1 VISNRSRIEQ
11 ITPEQQAVK
20 QKEEAAEQ
28 ERKRKEAEA
37 NAVEQNRAAVAK
49 AAEDKRIEESNK
61 KWFDTLRSAA
71 LDAMLIDPH
80 LKYEFGIFHPL
91 DLTLSS
97 LNAATASRIAN
108 QLCST
113 YHLSGGLRVYLA
125 DGHLAAQCEFL
136 PDIKATTTP
145 ADTSR

>member
-1 VISNRSRIEQ
+1 MALKPCRECGAQVSDAAEICPHCGVRAPAAAPVVPRRRLGCGRICLLGLFALFLITVISNRSRIEQ

-80 LKYEFGIFHPL
+80 LK
-91 DLTLSS
+91 
-97 LNAATASRIAN
+97 
-108 QLCST
+108 
-113 YHLSGGLRVYLA
+113 
-125 DGHLAAQCEFL
+125 
-136 PDIKATTTP
+136 
-145 ADTSR
+145 